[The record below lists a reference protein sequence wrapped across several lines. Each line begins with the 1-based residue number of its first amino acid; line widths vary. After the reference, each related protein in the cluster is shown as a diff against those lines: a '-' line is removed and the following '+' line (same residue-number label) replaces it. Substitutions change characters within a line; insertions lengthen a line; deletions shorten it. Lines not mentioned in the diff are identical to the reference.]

1 MAWTTKRKGAA
12 AWMLPLAMV
21 AVHTPAFAQAAA
33 AQAADVKAS
42 AWNFAHENVLGT
54 SLDVRVRAANYA
66 EAQRAEAAALQVF
79 DREDARLS
87 SWRKD
92 SELSQWERTR
102 FEPVKV
108 SPELFAMLASFD
120 AWREK
125 SNGALD
131 ASSEAAAQLWKRA
144 AAEGRKP
151 TAAEIGAT
159 VEAMQQAHWTLDAA
173 NGTATRLSDV
183 PLAFATFA
191 KSAIT
196 AKAADAAMAAGA
208 HGVVLNVGG
217 DVVVR
222 GAMSERVAIAN
233 PAADAENDKALAEV
247 DVRDRAVAT
256 SGSYRREVAAEMSHI
271 LDPRTAMPTG
281 HVLSST
287 VIARDAETAGA
298 LATAMSVLAPEES
311 AALAAKSGDAEYM
324 LVLADGSQV
333 RSAGWAAYERA
344 AVKPVVY
351 SAPYAPAKPAAAGAW
366 NPAFELSIN
375 LELPRID
382 DARYRRP
389 YVAVWVEDADHFPL
403 RTIALWVQNPRWIP
417 DLKQWYRDDQIR
429 NLAEGTDV
437 SKTVSS
443 ATRPAGKYTLKWDGK
458 DNEGKL
464 VKAGKY
470 TICVEVSREHGGYEI
485 QRREIEFTGKPAQAT
500 IAGGKELGA
509 VTLDYRKH

>member
-1 MAWTTKRKGAA
+1 MAWTTKHKLAA
-12 AWMLPLAMV
+12 TMLPMALV
-21 AVHTPAFAQAAA
+21 AVHSPAFAQAAA
-33 AQAADVKAS
+33 NANGMHDG
-42 AWNFAHENVLGT
+42 AWRFAHENVLGT
-54 SLDVRVRAANYA
+54 SLDVRVRAASFT

-79 DREDARLS
+79 DREEARLS

-102 FEPVKV
+102 FTPVKV

-151 TAAEIGAT
+151 SQQEIAAT
-159 VEAMQQAHWTLDAA
+159 VEAMQQPHWKLDAA
-173 NGTATRLSDV
+173 TQTATRLSDV

-196 AKAADAAMAAGA
+196 SKAAEAAMVAGA
-208 HGVVLNVGG
+208 SGVMLNVGG

-222 GAMSERVAIAN
+222 GALTELVAVAN
-233 PAADAENDKALAEV
+233 PQQDAENDAALAELN
-247 DVRDRAVAT
+247 VRDRAVAT
-256 SGSYRREVAAEMSHI
+256 SGSYRREVAAAMSHI

-287 VIARDAETAGA
+287 VIAHDAETAGA
-298 LATAMSVLAPEES
+298 LATAMSVLTPAES
-311 AALAAKSGDAEYM
+311 AALAANTNGAEYM
-324 LVLADGSQV
+324 LVLADGSEV
-333 RSAGWAAYERA
+333 RSAGWSAYENA
-344 AVKPVVY
+344 SVKPVMY
-351 SAPYAPAKPAAAGAW
+351 TAPHAPAKVAAGAW
-366 NPAFELSIN
+366 NPAFELSIA
-375 LELPRID
+375 LELPRIE

-389 YVAVWVEDADHFPL
+389 YVAVWVEDADHFPV
-403 RTIALWVQNPRWIP
+403 RTIALWTENPRWLP
-417 DLKQWYRDDQIR
+417 ELKQWYHDDQIR
-429 NLAEGTDV
+429 NLAEGTDI

-464 VKAGKY
+464 VKSGKY
-470 TICVEVSREHGGYEI
+470 TICIEASREHGGYEI
-485 QRREIEFTGKPAQAT
+485 ERREIDFNGAPSKAAVS
-500 IAGGKELGA
+500 GSKELGA
-509 VTLDYRKH
+509 VTLDYHKR